1 MMRTYTNDVERHRV
15 RRTLTEVKNKLEE
28 ALRLSEQ
35 LQSKGNHGEPTTPDY
50 RR

>member
-1 MMRTYTNDVERHRV
+1 MLKIHNEMDRRRV
-15 RRTLTEVKNKLEE
+15 QRTLAEVKNKLEE

-35 LQSKGNHGEPTTPDY
+35 TQCKGKHGEPTTARH